1 MAPHDRYRQF
11 AAYNAWANT
20 RLYDAVAALPE
31 ADFHADRG
39 AFFRSLKGTLNH
51 ILVGDR
57 IWFGRLTGE
66 GPAYTQLD
74 LILHEDLAGLRR
86 AREAEDARITAYVD
100 SLDEAALNQTLEYR
114 TTTGQPFV
122 QTRSS
127 VLDHVFNHQTH
138 HRGQAHA
145 LISAAGAS
153 PPSLDLLG
161 YQRAFGVSVGA

>member
-1 MAPHDRYRQF
+1 MTPLDRYPQF

-39 AFFRSLKGTLNH
+39 AFFGSLKGTLNH

-74 LILHEDLAGLRR
+74 LILHEDLSGLRQ
-86 AREAEDARITAYVD
+86 AREAEDARIVGYVD
-100 SLDEAALNQTLEYR
+100 RLDPSTLDRPFEYR
-114 TTTGQPFV
+114 TTTGQPFI
-122 QTRSS
+122 QALST

-145 LISAAGAS
+145 LLSAAGAS

-161 YQRAFGVSVGA
+161 YQRAFGVSVSA

>member
-1 MAPHDRYRQF
+1 MAPLDRYRQF
-11 AAYNAWANT
+11 AGYNAWANA

-39 AFFRSLKGTLNH
+39 AFFGSLKGTLNH

-57 IWFGRLTGE
+57 IWFGRLTRE
-66 GPAYTQLD
+66 GPTYTQLD
-74 LILHEDLAGLRR
+74 LILHEDLTSLRQ
-86 AREAEDARITAYVD
+86 AREAEDVRIIAYVEI
-100 SLDEAALNQTLEYR
+100 LDLAALDQPFEYQ

-122 QTRSS
+122 QARSS

-145 LISAAGAS
+145 LLSAAGAS

-161 YQRAFGVSVGA
+161 YQRAFGVSVSV